1 MDLKI
6 IMRYFANKYSRKDF
20 FNVKSAFQ
28 RKGENH
34 EMEECMQN
42 HWMDFDENE
51 FPDVQLDFLL
61 DKVQHRIYIEESGRR
76 KVISFLPILQRIAAI
91 LFLPLLIASLVFNSR
106 NLFENGINSSW
117 AEIQCPL
124 GVRTK
129 FQLPDGSTGFLNSGS
144 LLRYPVVFEKE
155 RKVTLSGEGYFD
167 VVHNE
172 KVPFHVITKNLDI
185 KVLGTT
191 FNVVAYDDAKYEEIV
206 LQTGHVEIEDKY
218 GKRLAS
224 LIPDQKMI
232 LDKTNLKFDVGN
244 VISEQYTAWKDG
256 KLMFRNENIED
267 MAVRLSRWYNA
278 DVKVDKVHS
287 RIKSYTYHGTFV
299 DEQLDDVLKV
309 LSLSSPISYVESE
322 RKNDKDGNY
331 SKRKIIFSINPN
343 KIKEFE

>member
-20 FNVKSAFQ
+20 YNVKSAFQ
-28 RKGENH
+28 QKGERL
-34 EMEECMQN
+34 EMEECMQK
-42 HWMDFDENE
+42 HWIGFDEKE
-51 FPDVQLDFLL
+51 YPDVQLDFLL
-61 DKVQHRIYIEESGRR
+61 DKVQHRIYIEENRRR
-76 KVISFLPILQRIAAI
+76 KVISFLPLLQRIAAI
-91 LFLPLLIASLVFNSR
+91 LFLPLLIISLVYNSW
-106 NLFENGINSSW
+106 NLFDKEINSSW

-124 GVRTK
+124 GVRTR

-144 LLRYPVVFEKE
+144 LLKYPIVFEKE

-172 KVPFHVITKNLDI
+172 KKPFHVITKNLDI

-191 FNVVAYDDAKYEEIV
+191 FNVVAYDDAKNEEIV
-206 LQTGHVEIEDKY
+206 LQTGHVEIDNKS
-218 GKRLAS
+218 GNRLAS

-244 VISEQYTAWKDG
+244 VISEQYTAWKEG

-278 DVKVDKVHS
+278 DVVVDKVHS
-287 RIKSYTYHGTFV
+287 RIKSYTYHGTFI
-299 DEQLDDVLKV
+299 DEQLDDVLEI
-309 LSLSSPISYVESE
+309 LSLSSPISYVEFE

-331 SKRKIIFSINPN
+331 SKRKIILSINPN